1 MSIIESIILGIV
13 QGLTEF
19 LPVSSSGHIAIV
31 NSILNTGFDNDG
43 YVLMNIVLHGATAS
57 SILYVFRNDLYKIFS
72 GLFSNDK
79 KQIYFSYTILIS
91 MIPAIIIGLFF
102 EDLIKEL
109 FSGENKFLKDLI
121 GQDYIL
127 FLVGSMLL
135 ITASLLF
142 LADKSRPSNK
152 NITFFTSLIIGFA
165 QAIAILPGISRS
177 GSTIA
182 TSVLLGIDKK
192 ESARFS
198 FLMSVPLILG
208 LMMREIYSLSTSQY
222 LLTTSPIHNINY
234 LDLVIG
240 FFTAF
245 IVGIFACKWMINLVK
260 NSQLKYFSYYCILV
274 GIGVIVFNYIN
285 A

>member
-31 NSILNTGFDNDG
+31 NSILNTGFDSDS
-43 YVLMNIVLHGATAS
+43 YVLMNIVLHAATAS
-57 SILYVFRNDLYKIFS
+57 SILYVFRKDIYKVLS

-102 EDLIKEL
+102 EDIIKEL
-109 FSGENKFLKDLI
+109 FSGENKSLVHLI
-121 GQDYIL
+121 GENYIL
-127 FLVGSMLL
+127 LLVGSMLL

-142 LADKSRPSNK
+142 LADKSKPTNK
-152 NITFFTSLIIGFA
+152 NITFLTSLIIGFA

-182 TSVLLGIDKK
+182 TSVLLGIDKE

-208 LMMREIYSLSTSQY
+208 VMFKEIYSLFIIQSYT
-222 LLTTSPIHNINY
+222 IDY
-234 LDLVIG
+234 LDLFIG

-245 IVGIFACKWMINLVK
+245 IIGIFACKWMINLVK
-260 NSQLKYFSYYCILV
+260 NSQLKYFSYYCIFV
-274 GIGVIVFNYIN
+274 GIGVIFFNYIST
-285 A
+285 

>member
-19 LPVSSSGHIAIV
+19 LPVSSSGHIVIV

-57 SILYVFRNDLYKIFS
+57 SILYVFRNDLYKILS

-91 MIPAIIIGLFF
+91 MIPAVIVGLFF
-102 EDLIKEL
+102 EDIIKEL
-109 FSGENKFLKDLI
+109 FSGKNKSLVHVM
-121 GQDYIL
+121 GEDYIL

-135 ITASLLF
+135 ITASLLL
-142 LADKSRPSNK
+142 LADKSKPTNK

-177 GSTIA
+177 GTTIA
-182 TSVLLGIDKK
+182 TSVLLGIDKE

-198 FLMSVPLILG
+198 FLMSVPLIIGVMLK
-208 LMMREIYSLSTSQY
+208 EIYSLFIIQSYTVD
-222 LLTTSPIHNINY
+222 Y
-234 LDLVIG
+234 LDLFIG
-240 FFTAF
+240 FITAF

-260 NSQLKYFSYYCILV
+260 NSQLKYFSYYCILI